1 MNTPQASIL
10 KLDQAPLDYPL
21 IIAATAAD
29 PAVAHRMMTL
39 GWRVGGQVR
48 VVKKAAGKATIVD
61 LNGSRVAVS
70 DALART
76 LCVEA
81 AS

>member
-1 MNTPQASIL
+1 VNSLPGAIC
-10 KLDQAPLDYPL
+10 KLDVAPLDQPL

-29 PAVAHRMMTL
+29 PVVAHRMMTL

-48 VVKKAAGKATIVD
+48 VVKKAAGKATVVD

-70 DALART
+70 EDLART

>member
-1 MNTPQASIL
+1 MNASDPSIV
-10 KLDQAPLDYPL
+10 KLDRAPLDYPM
-21 IIAATAAD
+21 IIAASSSD
-29 PAVAHRMMTL
+29 PVVAHRMMTL

-48 VVKKAAGKATIVD
+48 VVRRTAGGATVVD

-70 DALART
+70 RALART

>member
-1 MNTPQASIL
+1 VNSYPGAIC
-10 KLDQAPLDYPL
+10 KLDAAPLDQPL
-21 IIAATAAD
+21 IIAATATD
-29 PAVAHRMMTL
+29 PVVAHRMMTL

-48 VVKKAAGKATIVD
+48 VVKKAAGKATVVD

-70 DALART
+70 KDLART

>member
-1 MNTPQASIL
+1 MNSSPGSIC
-10 KLDQAPLDYPL
+10 KLDKAPIDQPL
-21 IIAATAAD
+21 IIAATASD
-29 PAVAHRMMTL
+29 PVVAHRMMTL

-48 VVKKAAGKATIVD
+48 VVKKAAGRATVVD

-70 DALART
+70 KALAHT

-81 AS
+81 A